1 MARDLARPPRR
12 WLQWT
17 SGLLL
22 IAIGCAAQPAMAQT
36 AVTAPPVP
44 AGQARIWFYRALEP
58 YGSLNLA
65 RIDVNGSYFGA
76 VLNGGAFYRDVP
88 PGHYHIAPE
97 SFGRDFNQDKDVDLA
112 SGQQLYVKIVSLEDW
127 AVSVSGSRTFR
138 RDTFYAWLIAPEV
151 AQVEMAR
158 ARSGV

>member
-1 MARDLARPPRR
+1 
-12 WLQWT
+12 LQWA

-22 IAIGCAAQPAMAQT
+22 IATSLAPAMAQV
-36 AVTAPPVP
+36 AVSAPPPVAP
-44 AGQARIWFYRALEP
+44 GQARIWFYRSLEP

-65 RIDVNGSYFGA
+65 RIDVNGSYFA
-76 VLNGGAFYRDVP
+76 DVANGSALYRDVP
-88 PGHYHIAPE
+88 PGHYHIAPV

-127 AVSVSGSRTFR
+127 GVSVSGSRSIR

-151 AQVEMAR
+151 AQVEIAR
-158 ARSGV
+158 QRGGI